1 MMSTTAA
8 VLALGFG
15 YRLAAFVITGLIVVA
30 AALESGFG
38 FCIGCR
44 VFRLL
49 LRLGIVPQEVCER
62 CNDIWP
68 VQTVVRHPRAR
79 AADQR
84 LRVAVEARGGGLE
97 PPITGP
103 EPAVLPITPPP
114 NGRDQASGR
123 PS

>member
-1 MMSTTAA
+1 MSTTAA

-49 LRLGIVPQEVCER
+49 LRLGIVP
-62 CNDIWP
+62 
-68 VQTVVRHPRAR
+68 
-79 AADQR
+79 
-84 LRVAVEARGGGLE
+84 
-97 PPITGP
+97 
-103 EPAVLPITPPP
+103 
-114 NGRDQASGR
+114 
-123 PS
+123 